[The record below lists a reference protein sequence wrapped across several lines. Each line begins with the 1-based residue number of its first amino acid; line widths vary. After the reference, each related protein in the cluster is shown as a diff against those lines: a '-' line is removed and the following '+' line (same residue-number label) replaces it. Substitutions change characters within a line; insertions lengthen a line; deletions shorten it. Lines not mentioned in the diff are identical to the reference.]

1 MPRHKFPARVALI
14 GLLTIA
20 PASAQFSAKSDECGQ
35 RTVSILQG
43 DEVLGDINN
52 VTIWERGFVDEGPIG
67 GLDKAYPRN
76 EILAITHKGE
86 HLSKST

>member
-14 GLLTIA
+14 GLLTVA
-20 PASAQFSAKSDECGQ
+20 PAFAQFSAKYDDCGQ

-43 DEVLGDINN
+43 DGVLGDIDN
-52 VTIWERGFVDEGPIG
+52 VTIWERGFVYEGPIG

-76 EILAITHKGE
+76 EILAITHKGKQ
-86 HLSKST
+86 LSNST